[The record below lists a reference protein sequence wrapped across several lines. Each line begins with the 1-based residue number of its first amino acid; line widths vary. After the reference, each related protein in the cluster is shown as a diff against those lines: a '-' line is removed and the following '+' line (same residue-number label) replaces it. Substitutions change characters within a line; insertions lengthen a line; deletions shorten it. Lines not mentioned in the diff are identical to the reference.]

1 MKLRQA
7 RKIVRRCAER
17 DESGL
22 PMPYAPDIVEEA
34 MAVWERHPTRAEL
47 WFRDLIRQLG
57 PAGVF
62 EVAGLTFEDR
72 MKDVAESGRG
82 H

>member
-1 MKLRQA
+1 MKVRQA
-7 RKIVRRCAER
+7 RKIVRRCADH

-34 MAVWERHPTRAEL
+34 LAVWEQHPTSAEL

-57 PAGVF
+57 PVGVF
-62 EVAGLTFEDR
+62 EVVGLMFEDR
-72 MKDVAESGRG
+72 MKEAAGSGRG

>member
-1 MKLRQA
+1 MKVRQA
-7 RKIVRRCAER
+7 RKIVRRCADH
-17 DESGL
+17 DEAGL
-22 PMPYAPDIVEEA
+22 PMPYAPDVVEEA

-47 WFRDLIRQLG
+47 WFRDLMRRLG
-57 PAGVF
+57 PAGIF

-72 MKDVAESGRG
+72 MEDVARSGRG